1 MSPSEAIT
9 SFRQGGINRDELAR
23 CVYPLLQRI
32 AKTVVWKI
40 GTARMESDDLAQQL
54 WSRFESRI
62 LPVYD
67 ASQPLE
73 PFLFVHARHECLHML
88 RDLNKEPLADDGEME
103 SKLDASNDHEDDD
116 ASVDRRIGIDKVK
129 SVLRQHIR
137 GYGERD
143 MKMENQSLIVP
154 IVSGNPEMLAQD
166 YADPTLPQLD
176 KPSYPRSH
184 VVDLSKRK
192 MSDSAR
198 ELSAIRLELDMSMPS
213 FALNLEIGTS
223 RLNSYFYREN
233 QVVPEFIMQ
242 RARELLAGKKSKIEF
257 YKKQPAS
264 YWIDKWKDELKLP
277 SRTALS
283 AYIDCTGPTISR
295 WAAGKSKLTIPN
307 IIRIQSMVDRA
318 KKLMESQEMAISA
331 PKKQRGRP
339 ATRNGS
345 GASVQTTR

>member
-1 MSPSEAIT
+1 MSPAEAIT
-9 SFRQGGINRDELAR
+9 SFRQGGIDREELAR
-23 CVYPLLQRI
+23 CIYPVLLRI

-40 GTARMESDDLAQQL
+40 GSARMESDDLAQQL
-54 WSRFESRI
+54 WARFEGRI

-88 RDLNKEPLADDGEME
+88 RDLNKEPLADDGELELKMDT
-103 SKLDASNDHEDDD
+103 SIDHEDDD

-129 SVLRQHIR
+129 SVLSQHIR
-137 GYGERD
+137 GYGERA
-143 MKMENQSLIVP
+143 MKAENKNLIVP
-154 IVSGNPEMLAQD
+154 IVAGNPGMLAQS
-166 YADPTLPQLD
+166 YSDPTLPELAPTYARPNGAD
-176 KPSYPRSH
+176 M
-184 VVDLSKRK
+184 SKRK
-192 MSDSAR
+192 MSESAR
-198 ELSAIRLELDMSMPS
+198 ELSAIRIELDMSMPS

-233 QVVPEFIMQ
+233 QVVPEFIME

-257 YKKQPAS
+257 YEKQSAS

-295 WAAGKSKLTIPN
+295 WAAGKSKLTVPN

-318 KKLMESQEMAISA
+318 KKLMESQEVAISA

-339 ATRNGS
+339 AAKNASGS
-345 GASVQTTR
+345 SVPVA